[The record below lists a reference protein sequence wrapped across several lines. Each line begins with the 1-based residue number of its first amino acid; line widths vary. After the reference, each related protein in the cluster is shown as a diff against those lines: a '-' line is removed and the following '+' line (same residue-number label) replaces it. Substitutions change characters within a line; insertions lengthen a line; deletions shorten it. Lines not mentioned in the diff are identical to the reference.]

1 MALGRIAFEAVNE
14 PGLGRAEGEP
24 AAPSL
29 LQSNKELPAAVHHL
43 VVQVVTSLK
52 LDLEREPAAQRVVRA
67 ALHASDV

>member
-1 MALGRIAFEAVNE
+1 MALGRIAFVPVNE
-14 PGLGRAEGEP
+14 PGLGRAGEP
-24 AAPSL
+24 VAPSL

-43 VVQVVTSLK
+43 VVQVVTALK